1 MGKAIRKENEMG
13 DLISWDPDTDYE
25 IIKTTDPDG
34 SRERAMFEKMKSQ
47 IKKTL
52 TKHDHL

>member
-1 MGKAIRKENEMG
+1 METIRKESEMG

-34 SRERAMFEKMKSQ
+34 SRQRAMLEKMKSQ

-52 TKHDHL
+52 DKA

>member
-1 MGKAIRKENEMG
+1 MG
-13 DLISWDPDTDYE
+13 DLISWDPDIDYE

-34 SRERAMFEKMKSQ
+34 SRQRAMFEKMKSQ

-52 TKHDHL
+52 TKHNHL